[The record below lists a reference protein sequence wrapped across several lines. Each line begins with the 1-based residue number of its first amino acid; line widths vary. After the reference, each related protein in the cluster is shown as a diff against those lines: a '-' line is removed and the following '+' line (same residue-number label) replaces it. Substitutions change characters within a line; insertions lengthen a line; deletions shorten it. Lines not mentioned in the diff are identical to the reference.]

1 MTEGGDVTK
10 SSGGRLA
17 WEKAEAAFVFEIRE
31 ASGVGGQGLGLK
43 FIASLG
49 LQLGVSQ
56 VLSSPDVLTVNI
68 QPKINVPNSC
78 VSTSVK
84 AKRGV

>member
-1 MTEGGDVTK
+1 MTE
-10 SSGGRLA
+10 SSGVRLA
-17 WEKAEAAFVFEIRE
+17 WEKAETAFVFEIRE
-31 ASGVGGQGLGLK
+31 ASGIGGRGPGLK
-43 FIASLG
+43 LIASLG
-49 LQLGVSQ
+49 LHLGVSQ